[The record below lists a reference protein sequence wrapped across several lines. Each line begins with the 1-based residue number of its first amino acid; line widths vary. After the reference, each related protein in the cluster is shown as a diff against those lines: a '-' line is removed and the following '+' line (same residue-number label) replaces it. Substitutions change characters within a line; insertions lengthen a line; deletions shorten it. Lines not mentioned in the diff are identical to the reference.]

1 MGSRRQPGSK
11 AKQLEP
17 EPRRGRRMRSAMLA
31 MLGAFSIPVGGALA
45 ESPAFSVAAR
55 TVADA
60 KAVFATV
67 ESTNVV
73 PARARIPG
81 TVAELRVH
89 DGDKVTVGAPI
100 AAVGDQKLVLQV
112 RSLDAQ
118 ISAVQAQVA
127 QAQMDA
133 ARAEDL
139 FRQGAIAK
147 ARLDEARTA
156 LSVAGNQFK
165 ARTAER
171 AVVLQQLA
179 EGTVVSPASGRVL
192 RVPVTVGTVLMAGE
206 AVAQI
211 AEESYVLRLRVPE
224 RHARYMKAGDDVR
237 LDGAA
242 LGSAGTGRIVLV
254 YPKIE
259 DGRVIAD
266 ARVEGIG
273 DYFVGER
280 VRVWVSGGQRQAFLV
295 PAAFIATRSGVDY
308 VRLQRAGAA
317 PMDVP
322 VQRGAALPQPD
333 LPDAIEVLSGVADGD
348 VLLAP

>member
-1 MGSRRQPGSK
+1 M
-11 AKQLEP
+11 
-17 EPRRGRRMRSAMLA
+17 PRNNRIMRSA
-31 MLGAFSIPVGGALA
+31 LGSMVSAFALA
-45 ESPAFSVAAR
+45 ANVALAQPATFAVAAR
-55 TVADA
+55 SVADA

-73 PARARIPG
+73 PARARIAG
-81 TVAELRVH
+81 TVAELRVK
-89 DGDKVTVGAPI
+89 DGDKVPVGAPI
-100 AAVGDQKLVLQV
+100 AAIGDQKLVLQV

-118 ISAVQAQVA
+118 ISAVQAQFA

-156 LSVAGNQFK
+156 LSVAGNQLK

-179 EGTVVSPASGRVL
+179 EGTVVSPAGGRVL
-192 RVPVTVGTVLMAGE
+192 RVPVTVGTVVMAGE
-206 AVAQI
+206 PVAQI

-224 RHARYMKAGDDVR
+224 RHARYMKAGDEVR

-242 LGSAGTGRIVLV
+242 LGSAAAGRIVLV

-259 DGRVIAD
+259 DGRVVAD

-280 VRVWVSGGQRQAFLV
+280 VRVWVTGGQRPALLV
-295 PAAFIATRSGVDY
+295 PAGFVATRSGVDY
-308 VRLQRAGAA
+308 VRLQRADGA
-317 PMDVP
+317 PIEVP
-322 VQRGAALPQPD
+322 IQRGLAMPQPD
-333 LPDAIEVLSGVADGD
+333 LPDAIEILSGVAAGD

>member
-1 MGSRRQPGSK
+1 M
-11 AKQLEP
+11 
-17 EPRRGRRMRSAMLA
+17 PRKNRSMRSALRA
-31 MLGAFSIPVGGALA
+31 VVGAFALA
-45 ESPAFSVAAR
+45 ANAALAQPATFAVAAR
-55 TVADA
+55 TVSDL

-73 PARARIPG
+73 PARARIAG
-81 TVAELRVH
+81 TVAELRVK
-89 DGDKVTVGAPI
+89 DGDKVPVGAPI

-118 ISAVQAQVA
+118 ISAVQAQFA

-139 FRQGAIAK
+139 FRQGNIAK

-156 LSVAGNQFK
+156 LSVAGNQLK

-179 EGTVVSPASGRVL
+179 EGTVVSPAGGRVL
-192 RVPVTVGTVLMAGE
+192 RVPVTVGTVVMAGE
-206 AVAQI
+206 PVAQI

-224 RHARYMKAGDDVR
+224 RHARYMKVGDDVR

-242 LGSAGTGRIVLV
+242 LVSAATGRIVLV

-259 DGRVIAD
+259 DGRVVAD

-280 VRVWVSGGQRQAFLV
+280 VRVWVTGGERQALLV
-295 PAAFIATRSGVDY
+295 PAGFIATRSGVDY
-308 VRLQRAGAA
+308 VRLQRADGA
-317 PMDVP
+317 PIDVP
-322 VQRGAALPQPD
+322 IQRGAAMAQPEMA
-333 LPDAIEVLSGVADGD
+333 DAVEVLSGIAAGD

>member
-1 MGSRRQPGSK
+1 MART
-11 AKQLEP
+11 
-17 EPRRGRRMRSAMLA
+17 GRHLCAAVLVVMSAFA
-31 MLGAFSIPVGGALA
+31 MALPVAMA
-45 ESPAFSVAAR
+45 QSPTHAVAAR
-55 TVADA
+55 PVADA

-67 ESTNVV
+67 ESANVV
-73 PARARIPG
+73 PARARIAG
-81 TVAELRVH
+81 TVAELRAH

-100 AAVGDQKLVLQV
+100 AIVGDQKLVLQI

-118 ISAVQAQVA
+118 ISGVQAQFA

-139 FRQGAIAK
+139 FKQGNIAK

-156 LSVAGNQFK
+156 LSVASNQLK

-179 EGTVVSPASGRVL
+179 EGTVVSPASGRIL
-192 RVPVTVGTVLMAGE
+192 RVPVTVGTVVMAGDP
-206 AVAQI
+206 VAQV

-224 RHARYMKAGDDVR
+224 RHARFMKAGDEVR
-237 LDGAA
+237 LDGTA
-242 LGSAGTGRIVLV
+242 LGSAMTGRIVLV

-259 DGRVIAD
+259 DGRVVAD

-280 VRVWVSGGQRQAFLV
+280 VRVWVSGGERQAILV
-295 PAAFIATRSGVDY
+295 PAGFIATRSGVDY
-308 VRLQRAGAA
+308 VRLQRPGGAA
-317 PMDVP
+317 IELP
-322 VQRGAALPQPD
+322 VQRGGPLPQPD
-333 LPDAIEVLSGVADGD
+333 MPDAVEILSGLAAGD
-348 VLLAP
+348 VLLTP